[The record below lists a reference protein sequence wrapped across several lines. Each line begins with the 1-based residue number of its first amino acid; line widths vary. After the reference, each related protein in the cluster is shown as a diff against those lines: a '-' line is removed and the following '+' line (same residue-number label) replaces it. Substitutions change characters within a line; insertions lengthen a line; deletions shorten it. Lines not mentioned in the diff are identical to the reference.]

1 MHRDDDTLLGTA
13 VEHHTHQPQPMTD
26 VPQPLTP
33 VALHLLVALA
43 GGPGHGYAVAQEIE
57 RATDGAVRLGPGTLY
72 GALQRL
78 LDAGLI
84 EEADAPS
91 DADGAH
97 ADRRRYYAL
106 TVAGEAALRAD
117 VRRLARAVR
126 TVRSRLGP
134 DVAAG

>member
-1 MHRDDDTLLGTA
+1 MN
-13 VEHHTHQPQPMTD
+13 D
-26 VPQPLTP
+26 VTQPLTP

-43 GGPGHGYAVAQEIE
+43 GGPGHGYAIAQEVE

-84 EEADAPS
+84 EETAAPRDAE
-91 DADGAH
+91 GAH

-106 TVAGEAALRAD
+106 TLAGETALRAD

-126 TVRSRLGP
+126 TVRTRLGP